1 VTEIV
6 DPKQAEEEYRKW
18 RRENPE
24 EALAHDKEFEEWK
37 QDPVKFKKFMENK
50 GFHFSMSNDEFLKQV
65 KKLNLTS
72 WQKFLK
78 WLNKKPSAEKKIK
91 NFRWI
96 AALYVALGIFC
107 IVMAGVSTFQASNS
121 YLHGG
126 FDSPLNQEQIRALWY
141 LITLTVIDGLAAA
154 LGGLMFI
161 VALYAYSQSLELR
174 VKELEKFRQHEE
186 SLRETVILLLEK
198 HRKELE
204 ELHKGATEKDD
215 RQEET

>member
-50 GFHFSMSNDEFLKQV
+50 GFHFSMSNEHFLKQS
-65 KKLNLTS
+65 KELNLTS
-72 WQKFLK
+72 WQTFVK
-78 WLNKKPSAEKKIK
+78 WLNRKHTAEQKVK
-91 NFRWI
+91 NFRW
-96 AALYVALGIFC
+96 AAAAYVALGMFC
-107 IVMAGVSTFQASNS
+107 IVTAGVSTYFASKS

-126 FDSPLNQEQIRALWY
+126 FDSPLNQETIRALWY
-141 LITLTVIDGLAAA
+141 LITLTVVDGLAAA
-154 LGGLMFI
+154 LGGFLFI
-161 VALYAYSQSLELR
+161 SALWFYSQSLELR

-186 SLRETVILLLEK
+186 SLRETVLLILEK
-198 HRKELE
+198 HRKELN
-204 ELHKGATEKDD
+204 KGATEKDD
-215 RQEET
+215 SQEET

>member
-1 VTEIV
+1 MTEIV

-37 QDPVKFKKFMENK
+37 QDPLKFKKFMENK
-50 GFHFSMSNDEFLKQV
+50 GFHFSMSNEQFLKQS
-65 KKLNLTS
+65 KELDLTS
-72 WQKFLK
+72 WQEFVK
-78 WLNKKPSAEKKIK
+78 WLNRKPSAEKKIK
-91 NFRWI
+91 NFRWV

-107 IVMAGVSTFQASNS
+107 IVVAGVSTFQASDS

-126 FDSPLNQEQIRALWY
+126 FDSPLNRETIRALWY

-174 VKELEKFRQHEE
+174 IKELEKFRQHEE
-186 SLRETVILLLEK
+186 SLRGTILLILEK

-204 ELHKGATEKDD
+204 ELHKGATEKGD
-215 RQEET
+215 RQR